1 MMKTLFCAGFSCIFI
16 AVFGVECSGFTL
28 AQGAAVGIIGSIASL
43 ATMHETGWF
52 E

>member
-1 MMKTLFCAGFSCIFI
+1 MVKAIFIAGFSCIFV
-16 AVFGVECSGFTL
+16 AVCGIEGGGFTL
-28 AQGAAVGIIGSIASL
+28 AQGAAVGIIGSIASI